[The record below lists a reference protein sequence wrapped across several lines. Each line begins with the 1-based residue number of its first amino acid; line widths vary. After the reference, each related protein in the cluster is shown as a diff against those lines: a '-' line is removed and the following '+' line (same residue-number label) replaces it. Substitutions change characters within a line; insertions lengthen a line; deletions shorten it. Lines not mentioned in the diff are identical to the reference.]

1 MADKWTD
8 RQLEAIE
15 ARDTSVIVSA
25 AAGSGKTSVLVER
38 LLRILSDSENRVPA
52 DKIIVVTFTNDAAAQ
67 MKQRLSDAIAKQLEA
82 DPSNEWLFSQQALI
96 PSAKISTIHSF
107 CFDLIRENVRSLDV
121 SSGFRIIDDS
131 EEKLIVA
138 KASENVF
145 ERLYGE

>member
-15 ARDTSVIVSA
+15 ARNTSVIVSA

-38 LLRILSDSENRVPA
+38 LLRILSDNENRVPA

-96 PSAKISTIHSF
+96 P
-107 CFDLIRENVRSLDV
+107 
-121 SSGFRIIDDS
+121 
-131 EEKLIVA
+131 
-138 KASENVF
+138 
-145 ERLYGE
+145 